1 MVPWPFCEVRWGTWL
16 EKSTLTAQHGEA
28 IGTAVSAWLWLL
40 FSRNTICPLKEH
52 WPLTMLSVGNDWW
65 TILLLVKGFFKSLS
79 FWLEDIALVFGK
91 PSYCSTLQLWMFVFG
106 WKTFSNDN
114 ICKNLMG
121 LSMIICQKGD
131 ATEHTWMQQ
140 KSSWSIAC
148 SIISWTQ
155 LAWAALWWQTETPPM
170 CLRPWLSR
178 LLWIGL
184 AAHRSSSFCFFFPFG

>member
-1 MVPWPFCEVRWGTWL
+1 MDHSFV
-16 EKSTLTAQHGEA
+16 GERFLQKFVILA
-28 IGTAVSAWLWLL
+28 GGH
-40 FSRNTICPLKEH
+40 CPC
-52 WPLTMLSVGNDWW
+52 
-65 TILLLVKGFFKSLS
+65 IQ
-79 FWLEDIALVFGK
+79 FGK

-184 AAHRSSSFCFFFPFG
+184 AAHRSSSFCFFFPFGSAAISLPFLTHIQKWRYRAWEHGVLMISYCHSKTHCHMTNVY